1 MKFKFILISFCA
13 IFLLSWKNAGT
24 TKTRNVEL
32 VFCLDMS
39 ASTNGMLHDVRNR
52 MWSIANGILR
62 ENESTNLKMGVVG
75 YGRPSF
81 GSADGYVK
89 IISNLTADFDKIN
102 FSLHQISAFLEKGDQ
117 FVPDALFETY
127 KKIKWSKEEG
137 TEKMVFLIGNGNPY
151 TGPYNLYDVC
161 EVFSKSNIHIN
172 TVYVNSAKANVNFL
186 AGYQN
191 IAAMTNG
198 KFYSVFSKSRV
209 EINKN
214 IAMAKELVTM
224 NASVNNTFM
233 FYSKDAAERK
243 KILFETDKNNLKMGV
258 EFYRSRLQYKISE
271 HYLQSCVDFDL
282 TAYYL
287 RYKKM
292 PDFINYNALHR
303 SEGTYDYALLE
314 QSAIKK
320 AEQRME
326 LNNQI
331 RNMFFQVEKDKTAPA
346 DSLLDGF
353 VLKSFN

>member
-1 MKFKFILISFCA
+1 MKFKIILSLLVSA
-13 IFLLSWKNAGT
+13 FLLSWKNAGT
-24 TKTRNVEL
+24 TQPRTVEL
-32 VFCLDMS
+32 VFCLDLS

-52 MWSIANGILR
+52 MWSIANGILQQ
-62 ENESTNLKMGVVG
+62 NELTDLKMGVVG

-89 IISNLTADFDKIN
+89 VISNLTADFDKIN
-102 FSLHQISAFLEKGDQ
+102 FSLHELSAFLEKGDQ

-161 EVFSKSNIHIN
+161 EVFSKANIHIN
-172 TVYVNSAKANVNFL
+172 TVYVNSGKAN
-186 AGYQN
+186 ADYRASYHK
-191 IAAMTNG
+191 IAEMTNG
-198 KFYSVFSKSRV
+198 KFSLIHSASRV

-214 IAMAKELVTM
+214 IALAKDLISM
-224 NASVNNTFM
+224 SNSINNTFM

-258 EFYRSRLQYKISE
+258 EYFRSRLEYKISR

-282 TAYYL
+282 TAYYMQHN
-287 RYKKM
+287 KM
-292 PDFINYNALHR
+292 PDYINYNALHR

-314 QSAIKK
+314 QAAIKK
-320 AEQRME
+320 AEQRTQ

-331 RNMFFQVEKDKTAPA
+331 HNLFFQVEKDKTVPA

-353 VLKSFN
+353 VLGSFQ